1 MPSGSFHDLHCRAEW
16 LWNLH
21 TQLCLDRCLLP
32 EPLFKEASMSRPSVL
47 LLIAWLLAVSATG
60 GALFIGE
67 VMGMA
72 PCVLCWYQRIAM
84 FPLALLLGMAFY
96 SDDRRGAVY
105 ALPLALAGAAVAGY
119 HSLLVAGLV
128 PKAWVPCGAGVS
140 CADQKLDILYGIE
153 LPWLSLVA
161 FIAIAVSL
169 SLFLR
174 KTDK

>member
-1 MPSGSFHDLHCRAEW
+1 
-16 LWNLH
+16 
-21 TQLCLDRCLLP
+21 
-32 EPLFKEASMSRPSVL
+32 MSRPSVL

-96 SDDRRGAVY
+96 SDDRRGALY
-105 ALPLALAGAAVAGY
+105 ALPLALAGAVVAGY
-119 HSLLVAGLV
+119 HSLLAAGLV

-153 LPWLSLVA
+153 LPWLSLAA

-169 SLFLR
+169 SKKKK